1 MDLKYA
7 LYARKSTE
15 SDERQ
20 AMSIDSQ
27 VKEMMA
33 VAEREGITVQA
44 IKRESHSAKQSATRP
59 IFLELVEDLRTGKYD
74 ALLTWAPDRLSRNAG
89 DLGALVDLMD
99 AGKLQEIRTYG
110 QSFRNNP
117 NEKFLLMIL
126 CSQAKLENDNKGITI
141 KRGMRARA
149 ALGWRPGNIPIGYLN
164 RSLNGR
170 KDIVIDPERAE
181 IIKEIFERVAV
192 QKHSGRQVK
201 RWLDEMDFRS
211 KRGSLLS
218 LSQVYN
224 ILSNNFY
231 FGEFEYPK
239 GGELRIGTHQPL
251 VTKETFLAARRTI
264 DEQRVNRTE
273 WGSRVLPYRKV
284 FVCGACGNHMTVEQQ
299 ERYIYYRCSGYTKEK
314 GRCDNPSLSYE
325 EIVRQTITSA
335 NKGVIKRTSF
345 IQTFN
350 MLIDEHYRVTV
361 SIMEKKGIQHS
372 SNTRLRDYINY
383 VFTVG
388 SIEQQEEVFRNLLV
402 TPAITNKKIIFI
414 KVVSMDT

>member
-1 MDLKYA
+1 MELKYA

-170 KDIVIDPERAE
+170 KDIVVDPKRSGV
-181 IIKEIFERVAV
+181 IQEIFERVAV
-192 QKHSGRQVK
+192 QKHSGRHVK
-201 RWLDEMDFRS
+201 RWLDEIDFRS

-231 FGEFEYPK
+231 YGEFEYPK
-239 GGELRIGTHQPL
+239 GGELRIGTHEPL

-264 DEQRVNRTE
+264 DDQRVNRAD
-273 WGSRVLPYRKV
+273 WGAKLLPYRRV
-284 FVCGACGNHMTVEQQ
+284 FVCGTCGNHMSVERNG
-299 ERYIYYRCSGYTKEK
+299 EYTYLRCSGYTKDK
-314 GRCDNPSLSYE
+314 GRCNNTSLTLE
-325 EIVRQTITSA
+325 AINRQMIIAVNS
-335 NKGVIKRTSF
+335 GYIKRSSF
-345 IQTFN
+345 LPTFN
-350 MLIDEHYRVTV
+350 QLIDDHYRVTKSV
-361 SIMEKKGIQHS
+361 MAKRDMAYTST
-372 SNTRLRDYINY
+372 TRLRDYIIHVY
-383 VFTVG
+383 TQG
-388 SIEQQEEVFRNLLV
+388 TIEERQKVIEHLL
-402 TPAITNKKIIFI
+402 NKPLVLQGKIVIR
-414 KVVSMDT
+414 

>member
-1 MDLKYA
+1 MELKYC

-33 VAEREGITVQA
+33 VADREGITVQA
-44 IKRESHSAKQSATRP
+44 IKQESHSAKQSATRP

-164 RSLNGR
+164 RSLNGL
-170 KDIVIDPERAE
+170 KDIVVDPDRAE
-181 IIKEIFERVAV
+181 IVKQIFERVAV
-192 QKHSGRQVK
+192 QKQSGRQVK
-201 RWLDEMDFRS
+201 RWLDGIDFKS
-211 KRGSLLS
+211 KRDSLLS

-224 ILSNNFY
+224 ILSNIFY
-231 FGEFEYPK
+231 YGEFEYPK
-239 GGELRIGTHQPL
+239 GSDVRIGTHEPL
-251 VTKETFLAARRTI
+251 ITKETFLAARRTI
-264 DEQRVNRTE
+264 DEQTRNRTE
-273 WGSRVLPYRKV
+273 WGSRVLPFRKT
-284 FVCGACGNHMTVEQQ
+284 FICGVCGNHMTVEQN
-299 ERYIYYRCSGYTKEK
+299 ESYTYYRCSGYTKEK
-314 GRCDNPSLSYE
+314 GRCDNPSLSYS
-325 EIVRQTITSA
+325 EIIKQTITSA
-335 NKGVIKRTSF
+335 NKGIIKRSLF
-345 IQTFN
+345 ISTFN
-350 MLIDEHYRVTV
+350 LLIDEHYRVTV
-361 SIMEKKGIQHS
+361 SIMKKRGIDHA

-383 VFTVG
+383 IFTIG
-388 SIEQQEEVFRNLLV
+388 SVEQQEEVFKSLL
-402 TPAITNKKIIFI
+402 TSPYI
-414 KVVSMDT
+414 KDGKVRF

>member
-1 MDLKYA
+1 MDTKPPLKYC

-170 KDIVIDPERAE
+170 KDIVVDPERTE

-201 RWLDEMDFRS
+201 RWLDEIDFRS
-211 KRGSLLS
+211 KRGGLLS

-231 FGEFEYPK
+231 YGEFEYPK
-239 GGELRIGTHQPL
+239 GGELRMGTHEPL
-251 VTKETFLAARRTI
+251 ISKETFLAARRTI
-264 DEQRVNRTE
+264 DDQSRIGAS
-273 WGSRVLPYRKV
+273 WGTKQLPYRRV
-284 FVCGACGNHMTVEQQ
+284 FICGLCGNTMTPE
-299 ERYIYYRCSGYTKEK
+299 ETGKYTYYRCSGYTKEK
-314 GRCDNPSLSYE
+314 GRCGNASISLE
-325 EIVRQTITSA
+325 KVNKQVVMAA
-335 NKGVIKRTSF
+335 NRGELKRASF
-345 IQTFN
+345 LKTFDTVV
-350 MLIDEHYRVTV
+350 DEHYRVTL
-361 SIMEKKGIQHS
+361 SIMNAKGIQYS
-372 SNTRLRDYINY
+372 STTRLRDYIKY
-383 VFTVG
+383 AFSLGTL
-388 SIEQQEEVFRNLLV
+388 EDRETLLKSLV
-402 TPAITNKKIIFI
+402 KQPLVHKEKIKFE
-414 KVVSMDT
+414 

>member
-126 CSQAKLENDNKGITI
+126 CSQAKLENDNKGVTI

-170 KDIVIDPERAE
+170 KDIVVDPERAE

-201 RWLDEMDFRS
+201 RWLDDIDFRS
-211 KRGSLLS
+211 KRGGLLS
-218 LSQVYN
+218 LSQIYN

-231 FGEFEYPK
+231 YGEFEYPK
-239 GGELRIGTHQPL
+239 GGELRMGTHTPL
-251 VTKETFLAARRTI
+251 ITKDLYLAARRTI
-264 DEQRVNRTE
+264 DEQTINRTK
-273 WGSRVLPYRKV
+273 WGSKDLPYRRV
-284 FVCGACGNHMTVEQQ
+284 FVCGVCGNHMTVEQSG
-299 ERYIYYRCSGYTKEK
+299 EYIYIRCSGYTKDK
-314 GRCDNPSLSYE
+314 GRCDNASLTPE
-325 EIVRQTITSA
+325 AINRQMVTAVNS
-335 NKGVIKRTSF
+335 GHIKRSSF
-345 IQTFN
+345 LPTFN
-350 MLIDEHYRVTV
+350 QLIDDHYRVTR
-361 SIMEKKGIQHS
+361 SIMAKRDVTYS
-372 SNTRLRDYINY
+372 STTRLRDYIIHVY
-383 VFTVG
+383 TQGTISERQAVL
-388 SIEQQEEVFRNLLV
+388 EQLV
-402 TPAITNKKIIFI
+402 SKPSVMQGKI
-414 KVVSMDT
+414 VLR

>member
-1 MDLKYA
+1 MELKYA

-33 VAEREGITVQA
+33 VAQREGITVQA

-126 CSQAKLENDNKGITI
+126 CSQAKLENDNKGVTI

-170 KDIVIDPERAE
+170 KDIVVDPRTADV
-181 IIKEIFERVAV
+181 IKEIFERVAE
-192 QKHSGRQVK
+192 QKQTGRQIK
-201 RWLDEMDFRS
+201 RWLDEEDVRS

-218 LSQVYN
+218 LSQIYHVLQN
-224 ILSNNFY
+224 PFY
-231 FGEFEYPK
+231 YGEFEYPK
-239 GGELRIGTHQPL
+239 GGELRMGTHEPL
-251 VTKETFLAARRTI
+251 ITKDMFLAARRTI
-264 DEQRVNRTE
+264 DSQSRIGAA
-273 WGSRVLPYRKV
+273 WGTKQLPYRRL
-284 FVCGACGNHMTVEQQ
+284 FVCGVCGNHMSVE
-299 ERYIYYRCSGYTKEK
+299 RNGNYTYYRCSGYTREK
-314 GRCDNPSLSYE
+314 GRCNNRSLTLE
-325 EIVRQTITSA
+325 AVDRQTITAVNS
-335 NKGVIKRTSF
+335 GSIKRSSF
-345 IQTFN
+345 LPVFN
-350 MLIDEHYRVTV
+350 QLVDEYYRVTK
-361 SIMEKKGIQHS
+361 SIMAKQGVIYS
-372 SNTRLRDYINY
+372 STTRLRDYIIH
-383 VFTVG
+383 VFTQG
-388 SIEQQEEVFRNLLV
+388 TLEEREVVLKNLVHQPQVDGTKL
-402 TPAITNKKIIFI
+402 IF
-414 KVVSMDT
+414 

>member
-1 MDLKYA
+1 MELKYA

-170 KDIVIDPERAE
+170 KDIVVDPERAE
-181 IIKEIFERVAV
+181 IIKEIYERVAV
-192 QKHSGRQVK
+192 QKYSGRQVK
-201 RWLDEMDFRS
+201 RWLDEMEFKS

-231 FGEFEYPK
+231 YGEFEYPK
-239 GGELRIGTHQPL
+239 GGELRMGTHEPL
-251 VTKETFLAARRTI
+251 ITKETFLAARRTI
-264 DEQRVNRTE
+264 DEQTVNRTD
-273 WGSRVLPYRKV
+273 WGSRKLPYRRV
-284 FVCGACGNHMTVEQQ
+284 FICDLCANQMCVE
-299 ERYIYYRCSGYTKEK
+299 ENGKYTYVRCSGYTKDK
-314 GRCDNPSLSYE
+314 GRCNNTSLTLE
-325 EIVRQTITSA
+325 LIDKQTITAVNS
-335 NKGVIKRTSF
+335 GHIKRSSF
-345 IQTFN
+345 LPVFN
-350 MLIDEHYRVTV
+350 QHVDDYYRVTK
-361 SIMEKKGIQHS
+361 SIMAKQGVQYS
-372 SNTRLRDYINY
+372 STTRLRDYIIHI
-383 VFTVG
+383 FSQGTL
-388 SIEQQEEVFRNLLV
+388 EQREFVLKHLV
-402 TPAITNKKIIFI
+402 QPPRARAGKLIFE
-414 KVVSMDT
+414 

>member
-1 MDLKYA
+1 MELKYA

-170 KDIVIDPERAE
+170 KDIVVDPERSS
-181 IIKEIFERVAV
+181 IIQEIFERVAI

-201 RWLDEMDFRS
+201 RWLDEIDFRS

-231 FGEFEYPK
+231 YGEFEYPK
-239 GGELRIGTHQPL
+239 GGELRMGGHEPL
-251 VTKETFLAARRTI
+251 ISKETFLAARRTI
-264 DEQRVNRTE
+264 DEQTVNRTE
-273 WGSRVLPYRKV
+273 WGSRKLPYRHI
-284 FVCGACGNHMTVEQQ
+284 FVCGICANQMCVE
-299 ERYIYYRCSGYTKEK
+299 ENGKYTYVRCSGYTKDK
-314 GRCDNPSLSYE
+314 GRCNNTSLTLE
-325 EIVRQTITSA
+325 LIDKQTITAVNS
-335 NKGVIKRTSF
+335 GRIKRSSF
-345 IQTFN
+345 LPVFN
-350 MLIDEHYRVTV
+350 QHVDDYYRVTK
-361 SIMEKKGIQHS
+361 SIMAKQGVQYS
-372 SNTRLRDYINY
+372 STTRLRDYIIHI
-383 VFTVG
+383 FSQGTL
-388 SIEQQEEVFRNLLV
+388 EQREFVLKHLLH
-402 TPAITNKKIIFI
+402 PPRANGGKLIF
-414 KVVSMDT
+414 